1 MFCRSL
7 FVLFLGRHTMLILIT
22 PLVSSNSSCVY
33 IAEEFSAESFCDISN
48 IIVVSGTYWLLSC
61 GQQLVTE
68 SYSSCFYQYYHQIL
82 IIVWYYGFHF
92 LPKYLERLL
101 INLLLHHHIYF
112 DWYALIY
119 TLHTWCEV
127 FFIYYVYY
135 VTISGGTNVFLERV
149 FVWDQLVY

>member
-1 MFCRSL
+1 
-7 FVLFLGRHTMLILIT
+7 
-22 PLVSSNSSCVY
+22 
-33 IAEEFSAESFCDISN
+33 
-48 IIVVSGTYWLLSC
+48 
-61 GQQLVTE
+61 
-68 SYSSCFYQYYHQIL
+68 
-82 IIVWYYGFHF
+82 
-92 LPKYLERLL
+92 
-101 INLLLHHHIYF
+101 LLLHHHIYF